1 MHCKIIIIIKR
12 SNERN
17 EPPNA
22 ARACVLDLDREISVT
37 EVDEVLLKLKVNKA
51 PGEDGIPPGVFKAL
65 DNTVIEMLAILFSNV
80 MRSGEYPNCWSTGI
94 IQSVALLFLQK
105 SNCVSGRSCLA
116 VAHCVILSHRIAVNS
131 LPITFKRVIPW

>member
-17 EPPNA
+17 EPPNV

-65 DNTVIEMLAILFSNV
+65 DNTVIEMLAILFNNV
-80 MRSGEYPNCWSTGI
+80 IRSGEYCWSTGI

-105 SNCVSGRSCLA
+105 PNCVSGRSCLA

-131 LPITFKRVIPW
+131 LPITFKRVIPR